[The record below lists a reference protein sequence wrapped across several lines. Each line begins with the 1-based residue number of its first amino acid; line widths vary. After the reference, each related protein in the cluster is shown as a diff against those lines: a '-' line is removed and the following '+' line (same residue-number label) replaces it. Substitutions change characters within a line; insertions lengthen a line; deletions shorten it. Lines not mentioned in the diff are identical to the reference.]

1 MNTQKLIR
9 SGSIGVVAVTLA
21 LALGAAGCHHETQA
35 ATTTPPPQDQVV
47 QTTTAPLPP
56 TAPTVLPSTEEWV
69 RLPIIVNYP
78 SGGARLDD
86 DARTMMRELHASL
99 VNRTDIIR
107 IRVEGHTDDEGRAE
121 DNERLGLE
129 RAQGV
134 VDFAT
139 GDLGLPREL
148 FEVQSFGDRMPRTS
162 NSEGP
167 DRLLNRRVEFSIL
180 VRRQA
185 AP

>member
-1 MNTQKLIR
+1 MMQKLIR
-9 SGSIGVVAVTLA
+9 TGSIAVVAAALA
-21 LALGAAGCHHETQA
+21 ALGAAGCQHEQQA
-35 ATTTPPPQDQVV
+35 ATTPPPQQTVV
-47 QTTTAPLPP
+47 AAAPAPLPP
-56 TAPTVLPSTEEWV
+56 TGPSAQNVTEEWM
-69 RLPIIVNYP
+69 RLPIILNYP

-86 DARTMMRELHASL
+86 DARAMMRELHASL

-107 IRVEGHTDDEGRAE
+107 IRVEGHTDDQGRAE
-121 DNERLGLE
+121 DNDRLALE

-148 FEVQSFGDRMPRTS
+148 FEVQSFGARVPRSS
-162 NSEGP
+162 NTEGS
-167 DRLLNRRVEFSIL
+167 DRLINRRVEFSIL